1 MRRRMILALVVSS
14 ASGLLAAVMINGWM
28 STQFMR
34 MKAQVQQSAQQTVEE
49 KKPELAKIVVAKEDV
64 SAGTQLTRDKLS
76 EVEWPADNVPK
87 GSFNSIDELIGKED
101 NRVSLVA
108 IYTNE
113 PIIQERVSGPGQ
125 RKGLATMLDR
135 GKRAVAIRV
144 NEAVSVGGLIQPGDI
159 VDIFVTNEKDDK
171 AYTDLLLQNVR
182 VLAIDQTTDP
192 LHPNPIIGRT
202 VTVEADLADAQR
214 ITLASTV
221 GSLSLA
227 LRESGNVAAV
237 EDLERL
243 TVADLPGDSGD
254 KQTVGGFVPT
264 MGVAP
269 GPETVAPESGK
280 GKGNTAKISVIRAT
294 SPTEYTVKRRD

>member
-1 MRRRMILALVVSS
+1 MVLALVVSS

-28 STQFMR
+28 TTQFMR
-34 MKAQVQQSAQQTVEE
+34 MKAQVQHSAQQPIEE
-49 KKPELAKIVVAKEDV
+49 KKPDLVKIVIAKEDV

-76 EVEWPADNVPK
+76 EVDWPVDNVPE
-87 GSFNSIDELIGKED
+87 GSFNSIDDLIGKED

-144 NEAVSVGGLIQPGDI
+144 NEAVSVGGLIQPGDL
-159 VDIFVTNEKDDK
+159 VDIFVTNEKDDQ

-182 VLAIDQTTDP
+182 VLAVDQTTDP
-192 LHPNPIIGRT
+192 LHPSPIIGRT
-202 VTVEADLADAQR
+202 VTVEAGLADAQR

-227 LRESGNVAAV
+227 LRESGNVAAA

-254 KQTVGGFVPT
+254 KQTVGSFIPT

-294 SPTEYTVKRRD
+294 SPTEYTVKRRN

>member
-1 MRRRMILALVVSS
+1 MLLALVVSGV
-14 ASGLLAAVMINGWM
+14 SGLLAAVIINGWM
-28 STQFMR
+28 TTQLMR
-34 MKAQVQQSAQQTVEE
+34 MKAQVQLSAQQPVDE
-49 KKPELAKIVVAKEDV
+49 KKPDLVKIVIAKEDV

-76 EVEWPADNVPK
+76 EADWPVDNVPE
-87 GSFNSIDELIGKED
+87 GSFKSIDDLIGRD
-101 NRVSLVA
+101 DHRVSLVA
-108 IYTNE
+108 IYSNE

-125 RKGLATMLDR
+125 RKGLATMLER

-144 NEAVSVGGLIQPGDI
+144 NEGVSVGGLIQPGDL
-159 VDIFVTNEKDDK
+159 VDIFVTNEKDEQ

-182 VLAIDQTTDP
+182 VLAVDQTTDP

-202 VTVEADLADAQR
+202 VTVAADLADAQR

-227 LRESGNVAAV
+227 LRESGNVAAD
-237 EDLERL
+237 EDLARL

-254 KQTVGGFVPT
+254 KQTVGSFLPT

-269 GPETVAPESGK
+269 GPETVAPVAGK
-280 GKGNTAKISVIRAT
+280 GKGDTAKISVIRAT